1 MGHELRQDEI
11 ERRER
16 ALRPPKETALSG
28 AFRDRLAG
36 ANASRRQATHRID
49 QPGPESGEVGLVG
62 TALRD
67 ACGDDAAGGATLEDR
82 AEPVQKAAVAVDSD
96 MGQVAKGLRRL
107 ASESPEF
114 NWLAKLAE
122 RHAAMTGNL

>member
-36 ANASRRQATHRID
+36 ANTSRRQATHRID
-49 QPGPESGEVGLVG
+49 QPGPEAGEVGLAG
-62 TALRD
+62 TALPN
-67 ACGDDAAGGATLEDR
+67 ACGDDAAAGALEDR
-82 AEPVQKAAVAVDSD
+82 AEPVQKAAAVDPD
-96 MGQVAKGLRRL
+96 MGSIAKGLRGL
-107 ASESPEF
+107 ADRSPEF

-122 RHAAMTGNL
+122 RHAAMTGNRP